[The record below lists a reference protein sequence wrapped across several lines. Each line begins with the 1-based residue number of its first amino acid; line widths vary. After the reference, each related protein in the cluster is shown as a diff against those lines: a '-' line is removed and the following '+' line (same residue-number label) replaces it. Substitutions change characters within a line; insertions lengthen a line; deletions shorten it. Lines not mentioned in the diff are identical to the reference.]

1 MNAQSLQI
9 FICIL
14 LVRDHAY
21 NSYEVKPQNYEGLPS
36 TAIHNPT
43 GIHYIFISR
52 ATRGNL

>member
-14 LVRDHAY
+14 LVRDRAY
-21 NSYEVKPQNYEGLPS
+21 NSYVVKPQNYEGLPS
-36 TAIHNPT
+36 TAVHNPT